1 MSATKLYLIAALT
14 VVCISPAFGQS
25 GSNAL
30 PPVVSG
36 GIDTA
41 PTINQQSTVVAQVP
55 QTTPSVVQ
63 GSGNAGNDSGSDFF
77 SGGYDDSRGAGA
89 ILADTSI
96 PPCWKNERGRVY
108 GNFLYMTRQRQ
119 SSNFNI
125 VVDGANTPVLTNYNF
140 NFDYEPGF
148 EVGFRQKMRAM
159 FELDVRYMQ
168 LDSMNSPIVP
178 FSLIARGA
186 LVTNPQS
193 EVNAG
198 DHTARYGSNLY
209 SGEINFLRQ
218 YSTNTKI
225 GVGFRMIQL
234 TELLEMDFNFATST
248 SSIDMLTRNY
258 LYGAQFVSE
267 TLLLHTNRLRFD
279 FFSKNGIYGNTASRN
294 MTVVNPNIFRRL
306 EDREATF
313 VGESGIRCSLRISNC
328 WSVNGGYQ
336 AVYMSGVALATDQ
349 IQNTTS
355 AGTYFP
361 GIGYAPLETDM
372 SDTFYHGA
380 FLGIEF
386 RR

>member
-1 MSATKLYLIAALT
+1 MKVTKLFLFAALT
-14 VVCISPAFGQS
+14 VGLCVSSAFGQS
-25 GSNAL
+25 GSNEL
-30 PPVVSG
+30 PPVVQG
-36 GIDTA
+36 GGNTA
-41 PTINQQSTVVAQVP
+41 RIITPQPNVVAPVP
-55 QTTPSVVQ
+55 QATPAVVQ
-63 GSGNAGNDSGSDFF
+63 GSGAAANNSGSDYF
-77 SGGYDDSRGAGA
+77 SGGCDDACGAGA
-89 ILADTSI
+89 ILAGAPV
-96 PPCWKNERGRVY
+96 PPCWENERGRVY
-108 GNFLYMTRQRQ
+108 GNFLYMTRERQ
-119 SSNFNI
+119 GSNFNI
-125 VVDGANTPVLTNYNF
+125 MVDGANAPVLTNDSF

-148 EVGFRQKMRAM
+148 EVGFRQRMSPM
-159 FELDVRYMQ
+159 FEVDARYMQ

-178 FSLIARGA
+178 FNLAAPGA
-186 LVTNPQS
+186 LITNPPTPIG
-193 EVNAG
+193 AG
-198 DHTARYGSNLY
+198 NHSARYGSNLY

-234 TELLEMDFNFATST
+234 TELLELDFNFAAAA

-267 TLLLHTNRLRFD
+267 TLLLHTNRVRWD

-294 MTVVNPNIFRRL
+294 MTVVNPNIFQRL

-313 VGESGIRCSLRISNC
+313 VGESGIRCAIRVSKC
-328 WSVNGGYQ
+328 VSVNGGYQ

-349 IQNTTS
+349 IQNT
-355 AGTYFP
+355 APVANNFF
-361 GIGYAPLETDM
+361 PLETDM